1 VGGID
6 PVIVKYFAFKN
17 GVKYLIRG
25 EEHIIVGS
33 EGFGGEKAPV
43 PDFNLRNDKS
53 LLKHDGKM
61 GFYFHNKNKL
71 NYVVSCQNLLRFH
84 PAYKFLRRNGEV
96 VYSTR
101 YAFCDFR

>member
-1 VGGID
+1 VLFAYKIGRVGGID

-17 GVKYLIRG
+17 GVKYSLRG

-53 LLKHDGKM
+53 LLKYMMGKWDSISTT
-61 GFYFHNKNKL
+61 KL
-71 NYVVSCQNLLRFH
+71 N
-84 PAYKFLRRNGEV
+84 
-96 VYSTR
+96 
-101 YAFCDFR
+101 